1 MEEISE
7 EQQAAMA
14 LKLMDNVKQLIIDTV
29 LEDYNRGGPLK
40 VIIDG
45 GVINRL
51 CETSQG
57 SPLHT
62 AVKKI
67 ISDQM
72 AKY

>member
-1 MEEISE
+1 MEDISE

-29 LEDYNRGGPLK
+29 VGDYNAHGPIRQF
-40 VIIDG
+40 VDG

-51 CETSQG
+51 CETHQG

-62 AVKKI
+62 AVRQI
-67 ISDQM
+67 VSSQM
-72 AKY
+72 ARY

>member
-29 LEDYNRGGPLK
+29 VQDYDRGGPLK

-45 GVINRL
+45 GVISRL
-51 CETSQG
+51 CETHQG
-57 SPLHT
+57 SPLQV

-67 ISDQM
+67 ITEQM

>member
-1 MEEISE
+1 MEDISE

-51 CETSQG
+51 CETHQG

-62 AVKKI
+62 AVRQI
-67 ISDQM
+67 VSSQM
-72 AKY
+72 ARY